1 MYVIPLCLGAGSAT
15 RAAKDALHDWKPA
28 LRLPMCRRSRR
39 FCLFPARQLL
49 GYRGYGS
56 ARIVIK
62 E

>member
-1 MYVIPLCLGAGSAT
+1 MYVIPFFLAAAGAT
-15 RAAKDALHDWKPA
+15 RAAKDASHDWKPA
-28 LRLPMCRRSRR
+28 LRLPMWRSRRR

-49 GYRGYGS
+49 GYRRYGS